1 MDPVL
6 LLDVLLLI
14 LAVLAAVAAMLQ
26 RDLLGSVMLMGIYS
40 LLMAVI
46 WANLF
51 AMDVSF
57 TEASVGAGAAT
68 VLLLMALTRV
78 GTRERSGGD
87 HSLPALVLVVLTGVV
102 LLYGTSELPRF
113 GDPQAPAQLH
123 IAPRYLAQDIGKV
136 SDSATPQN
144 SPHGEGDF
152 GHHVPNTVTAVLA
165 SYRGYDTMFETAVI
179 FSAGMC
185 LLLLLRPIPRRSPET
200 VTIDESGSTSHQK
213 SESVVLRTI
222 GGMLIPYILVFGFY
236 VQMHG
241 EIGPGGGFQAGVLV
255 AAAFILHSL
264 LFGRAATDRW
274 LPRWLVDLAMS
285 LGVLLYAGTGVAC
298 MAMGGHFLDYSALDR
313 VHPAEAEALGMTLV
327 EAGVGLTV
335 ASVVLTIVRKVQGGT
350 R

>member
-14 LAVLAAVAAMLQ
+14 LAVIAAVAAMLQ

-40 LLMAVI
+40 MLMAVI

-57 TEASVGAGAAT
+57 TEASVGAGAST
-68 VLLLMALTRV
+68 VLLLMALTRL
-78 GTRERSGGD
+78 GTKERRGGD

-113 GDPQAPAQLH
+113 GDAQAPAHLH

-136 SDSATPQN
+136 AATVPAQDAL
-144 SPHGEGDF
+144 HGEGDF

-185 LLLLLRPIPRRSPET
+185 LLLLLRPSQRRSPE
-200 VTIDESGSTSHQK
+200 E
-213 SESVVLRTI
+213 
-222 GGMLIPYILVFGFY
+222 
-236 VQMHG
+236 
-241 EIGPGGGFQAGVLV
+241 
-255 AAAFILHSL
+255 
-264 LFGRAATDRW
+264 TD
-274 LPRWLVDLAMS
+274 DA
-285 LGVLLYAGTGVAC
+285 
-298 MAMGGHFLDYSALDR
+298 
-313 VHPAEAEALGMTLV
+313 
-327 EAGVGLTV
+327 
-335 ASVVLTIVRKVQGGT
+335 
-350 R
+350 